1 MRFTHKLMKNT
12 HYRSCSYN
20 YLIRTIQ
27 RTTTYFSNQGLH
39 MKLQP
44 LLALGLTLLAASSQA
59 LAGATLDR
67 IEQKKNWSAC

>member
-1 MRFTHKLMKNT
+1 
-12 HYRSCSYN
+12 
-20 YLIRTIQ
+20 
-27 RTTTYFSNQGLH
+27 

-59 LAGATLDR
+59 SAGATLDR